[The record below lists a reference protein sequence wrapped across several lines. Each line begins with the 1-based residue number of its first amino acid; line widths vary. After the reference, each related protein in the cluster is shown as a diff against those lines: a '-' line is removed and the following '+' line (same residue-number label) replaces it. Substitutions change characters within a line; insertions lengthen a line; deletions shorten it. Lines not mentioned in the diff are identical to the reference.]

1 MLEDTQTP
9 METPHMR
16 SSKAPEPIAD
26 CDRRPPAI
34 AVGGRPVVADS
45 WRRSLA
51 AGIDPGLRSAP
62 LVFDADT
69 VADVRQS
76 HPLDRH
82 LPLLRETLRGM
93 ADASSHLMAVT
104 DAAGHVLW
112 SEGPRAVRRRAEDIG
127 LVEGFRW
134 AEESIGTNGI
144 GTALSIGGPVYIQA
158 AEHLVSALHPWS
170 CAAAPITDPDTGR
183 VIGCVDISGT
193 KSTMHPAVIALVQAA
208 ARLTEARL
216 MLEMNQRDAYLRDRY
231 LRHLR
236 GDARVLVT
244 ATGRVL
250 AGDPDGWCGGRVAVP
265 EAGHRISL
273 PDGRTAVA
281 EMLGQAFVL
290 RTVEEDRRSLL
301 LRFLGD
307 QQPCAFLDGRR
318 IPLSLRHAEL
328 LALLALHPRGLTCEQ
343 SSFHLYG
350 DEGNPVSL
358 RAEIHRL
365 RAQLG
370 DVVRAKPYRLD
381 CEVDGDFLAVR
392 RMLGAGNVAGAVR
405 LYPGPLL
412 PRSESAAIRSERAD
426 LDATLRRQ
434 LLHRGD
440 ADDLWAYAET
450 GDDDLEIL
458 GRLSATLPP
467 GDPRRVAAQLRERRV
482 MTES

>member
-1 MLEDTQTP
+1 
-9 METPHMR
+9 METPLMP
-16 SSKAPEPIAD
+16 SSKAPQPIAD
-26 CDRRPPAI
+26 GDRPSPSADT
-34 AVGGRPVVADS
+34 GGRLMVADS

-51 AGIDPGLRSAP
+51 AGVDPGLRSAP
-62 LVFDADT
+62 LVLDADA
-69 VADVRQS
+69 VAIVRQS

-104 DAAGHVLW
+104 DAEGHVLW
-112 SEGPRAVRRRAEDIG
+112 SEGPRAIRGRAEDIG

-144 GTALSIGGPVYIQA
+144 GTALSVGGPVCIQA
-158 AEHLVSALHPWS
+158 TEHLVSALHPWS
-170 CAAAPITDPDTGR
+170 CVAAPIADPDTGR

-193 KSTMHPAVIALVQAA
+193 NDTMHPAVIALVQAA

-216 MLEMNQRDAYLRDRY
+216 TLEMNHRDAHLLDRY
-231 LRHLR
+231 GRHLQ

-250 AGDPDGWCGGRVAVP
+250 AADPDGWCGSRIPAP
-265 EAGHRISL
+265 EAGHRMSL

-281 EMLGQAFVL
+281 EVLGQAFVL
-290 RTVEEDRRSLL
+290 RTVKEDRRSLL

-307 QQPCAFLDGRR
+307 QQPCAFLDGRQ

-350 DEGNPVSL
+350 DEGNPVTL

-381 CEVDGDFLAVR
+381 CDVDGDFLAVR
-392 RMLGAGNVAGAVR
+392 RLLGAGDVAGAVR

-412 PRSESAAIRSERAD
+412 PRSESAAIRGERAD
-426 LDATLRRQ
+426 LGATLRRQ
-434 LLHRGD
+434 LLHHGD
-440 ADDLWAYAET
+440 TDDLWAYTQT

-458 GRLSATLPP
+458 GRLTATLPP
-467 GDPRRVAAQLRERRV
+467 GDPRRVAAQLREHRALA
-482 MTES
+482 EG

>member
-1 MLEDTQTP
+1 MW
-9 METPHMR
+9 
-16 SSKAPEPIAD
+16 SSQAPEPIAD
-26 CDRRPPAI
+26 CDRRLTSVGA
-34 AVGGRPVVADS
+34 GGRLVVADS
-45 WRRSLA
+45 WQRSLA
-51 AGIDPGLRSAP
+51 AGVDPDLRSAP
-62 LVFDADT
+62 LVFDTDR
-69 VADVRQS
+69 VACVRQS

-82 LPLLRETLRGM
+82 LPMLRETLRGM
-93 ADASSHLMAVT
+93 ADASDHLMAVT
-104 DAAGHVLW
+104 DGEGHVLW
-112 SEGPRAVRRRAEDIG
+112 SEGPRAVRRRAESIG
-127 LVEGFRW
+127 LIEGFRW
-134 AEESIGTNGI
+134 TEESIGTNGI

-158 AEHLVSALHPWS
+158 TEHLVNVLHPWS
-170 CAAAPITDPDTGR
+170 CVAAPITDPDTAR

-193 KSTMHPAVIALVQAA
+193 KNTMHPAVVALVQAA
-208 ARLTEARL
+208 ARLTEAQL
-216 MLEMNQRDAYLRDRY
+216 TLEMNHRDAYLRDRY
-231 LRHLR
+231 VRHLR

-250 AGDPDGWCGGRVAVP
+250 AADPDGWCGGRVAVP
-265 EAGHRISL
+265 EPGHRVSL

-281 EMLGQAFVL
+281 EVLGQAFVL
-290 RTVEEDRRSLL
+290 RTTDDDRRSLL
-301 LRFLGD
+301 LRLLGD

-350 DEGNPVSL
+350 DEGNPATL

-381 CEVDGDFLAVR
+381 CDVDADFLAVR
-392 RMLGAGNVAGAVR
+392 RLLGTGNVTDAVR

-412 PRSESAAIRSERAD
+412 PRSESAAIRGERAD

-434 LLHRGD
+434 LLHHGD
-440 ADDLWAYAET
+440 VDDLWTYTKT

-458 GRLSATLPP
+458 GRLAAALPP
-467 GDPRRVAAQLRERRV
+467 GDPRRVAAQLREDRV
-482 MTES
+482 LSDG

>member
-1 MLEDTQTP
+1 
-9 METPHMR
+9 MR
-16 SSKAPEPIAD
+16 SSEAHDAVAD
-26 CDRRPPAI
+26 CDRRTPVVPGSGTAE
-34 AVGGRPVVADS
+34 RPVVADS

-51 AGIDPGLRSAP
+51 AGVDPDLRSAP
-62 LVFDADT
+62 YVLDAG
-69 VADVRQS
+69 ALAGVRQS

-93 ADASSHLMAVT
+93 ADASAHLMVVT
-104 DAAGHVLW
+104 DAEGHVLS
-112 SEGPRAVRRRAEDIG
+112 SEGPRGVRRRAGDIG

-144 GTALSIGGPVYIQA
+144 GTALSIGGPVYIRA
-158 AEHLVSALHPWS
+158 TEHLVRVLHSWS
-170 CAAAPITDPDTGR
+170 CAAAPIADPDTGK
-183 VIGCVDISGT
+183 VIGCVDISAT
-193 KSTMHPAVIALVQAA
+193 KNTMHPAVIALVQAA

-216 MLEMNQRDAYLRDRY
+216 TLEMNHRDALLRDRY
-231 LRHLR
+231 LRHLC

-250 AGDPDGWCGGRVAVP
+250 AADPDGWCESGRMPVL
-265 EAGHRISL
+265 EAGRRVTL

-281 EMLGQAFVL
+281 EELGQAFVL
-290 RTVEEDRRSLL
+290 REVADERPSLL
-301 LRFLGD
+301 LRLLGD
-307 QQPCAFLDGRR
+307 QQPCAFLDGRP

-350 DEGNPVSL
+350 DEGNPVTV

-381 CEVDGDFLAVR
+381 CDVDADFLTVR
-392 RMLGAGNVAGAVR
+392 RLLATGDVAGAVR
-405 LYPGPLL
+405 LYSGPLL
-412 PRSESAAIRSERAD
+412 PRSESAEIRNERAA
-426 LDATLRRQ
+426 LDAQLRRQ
-434 LLHRGD
+434 LLLRGD
-440 ADDLWAYAET
+440 VDDLWAYTQT

-458 GRLSATLPP
+458 ARLTAVLPP
-467 GDPRRVAAQLRERRV
+467 GDPRRVTAQLREHRAL
-482 MTES
+482 SDG